1 MSSSDDGDRG
11 AKPLDLTEFGD
22 VSGVY
27 EEVAIKEAGEQGTT
41 GPAQQNLGARTASIR
56 PANPSLAP
64 PPDPS
69 RRRRRFRFFKRAIG
83 TLVVL
88 GVTGLALTWWA
99 VHTFDW
105 AGPLVADTLRAVIGV
120 DNVTKLEDWVYSIE
134 DRYNQWTHRNEAP
147 QAYWEVPEESVGTP
161 AGSNS
166 APKPDQAL
174 PPFQPADVGPVHS
187 SWSAPGDGKW
197 VPIIDARYP
206 DDPPHMFKTLLHSDR
221 NRSWAEVFVVAVDL
235 RRTRL
240 HMVPGYQEPKSSTPE
255 AEKRLKERTEA
266 RAAVIPSKDHDQLL
280 AAFNGGFKTEHG
292 HYGMMLDGLTI
303 MPPRAKA
310 CVVAMYPG
318 ETLKIR
324 DWEVLKNTVDEMV
337 WYRQTPNC
345 MYENGKMHPLLN
357 DAHATRWGATLDK
370 ETVIRRSAIGLNEA
384 GDVLYVSITN
394 STTAQAIALGMHHAG
409 AAHVAQLDVN
419 WSYPKFLLY
428 EPEYEDGP
436 RKAVALAKGFEFDKD
451 EFIRKRSMRDFFYL
465 TRKSAPEARAWA
477 AAHGGLAAPAPA
489 PSASA
494 AAAPSSSASASA
506 SAAPSAPAFPKK

>member
-1 MSSSDDGDRG
+1 MSSGDEDDRG
-11 AKPLDLTEFGD
+11 AKPLDLSEFGD
-22 VSGVY
+22 ISGVY
-27 EEVAIKEAGEQGTT
+27 EEVVIKEVENQGTS

-64 PPDPS
+64 PPDSS
-69 RRRRRFRFFKRAIG
+69 RRRRRFRFLKRAVG
-83 TLVVL
+83 TLAVL
-88 GVTGLALTWWA
+88 GIAGVAVTWWA

-120 DNVTKLEDWVYSIE
+120 DNVTRLEDWVYSVE
-134 DRYNQWTHRNEAP
+134 DRYNQWTRKDDAP
-147 QAYWEVPEESVGTP
+147 QAHWEIPEEPAAAP
-161 AGSNS
+161 AGSGS
-166 APKPDQAL
+166 ATAPNEL

-197 VPIIDARYP
+197 VPIVDSRYP
-206 DDPPHMFKTLLHSDR
+206 DEQPHMFKTLLHSDR

-266 RAAVIPSKDHDQLL
+266 RAAVIPSKDHDGLL

-303 MPPRAKA
+303 MPPREKA
-310 CVVAMYPG
+310 CAVAMYPN

-324 DWEVLKNTVDEMV
+324 DWDFLKPTMDQMI

-357 DAHATRWGATLDK
+357 DANATRWGATLDK
-370 ETVIRRSAIGLNEA
+370 ETVIRRSAIGLNEK

-409 AAHVAQLDVN
+409 AAQVAQLDVN

-428 EPEYEDGP
+428 EPEYEGGP
-436 RKAVALAKGFEFDKD
+436 REAVALADGFEFDKD

-465 TRKSAPEARAWA
+465 TRKSAAEARRWA
-477 AAHGGLAAPAPA
+477 AAHDDLPA
-489 PSASA
+489 PSPPASA
-494 AAAPSSSASASA
+494 SPATSASTSASATP
-506 SAAPSAPAFPKK
+506 SAAPPPR